1 MIIDISS
8 KVESM
13 KRQIDMVEVDS
24 QTYQNKKK
32 ELFEF
37 GCCIYPTAPFTTPEK
52 LKLAYQYIQDTKSD
66 TVITICE
73 YASSIWRAYKM
84 TGKKSVIKQLKI
96 ILSQ

>member
-32 ELFEF
+32 DV
-37 GCCIYPTAPFTTPEK
+37 CCTN
-52 LKLAYQYIQDTKSD
+52 
-66 TVITICE
+66 
-73 YASSIWRAYKM
+73 
-84 TGKKSVIKQLKI
+84 
-96 ILSQ
+96 